1 MSQIHAKFHFTKYW
15 DKWAIAGDRGFDD
28 QAVHVH
34 KKNGDIVAVQLGKA
48 IGTTEYQATVY
59 EIRKEIKKVA
69 EQTTLSTTSNGY
81 SLVEGGVDD
90 TDQQWPEI
98 PSRPEYSSG
107 HKVGKHKKE
116 RITEIIQR
124 GTTQY
129 ARIPQKPTHE
139 CWECGKQFTKAPAF
153 AAGGDWGDNYCGC

>member
-59 EIRKEIKKVA
+59 EIRKEIKKVV

-81 SLVEGGVDD
+81 SLVEGEWMIRINNGQKYQVGQNIAVV
-90 TDQQWPEI
+90 TK
-98 PSRPEYSSG
+98 SG
-107 HKVGKHKKE
+107 KYKTE
-116 RITEIIQR
+116 RVTEIIQR

-129 ARIPQKPTHE
+129 ARKPQKPTHK
-139 CWECGKQFTKAPAF
+139 CWECGKQFTKAQAF
-153 AAGGDWGDNYCGC
+153 AAGGDYSENYCGC